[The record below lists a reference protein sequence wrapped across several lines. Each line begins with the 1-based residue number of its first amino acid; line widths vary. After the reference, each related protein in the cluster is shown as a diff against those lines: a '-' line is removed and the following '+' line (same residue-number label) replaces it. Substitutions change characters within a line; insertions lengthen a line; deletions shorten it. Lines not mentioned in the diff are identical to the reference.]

1 MNTKQVEE
9 LTGITRQNIRYYERQ
24 NLLEPVRDSGNAYR
38 DYSEEDVRRLKLI
51 KMLRMLDM
59 PIKEIE
65 QVLNEQ
71 ASLKEAVAKQ
81 QESLM
86 AQQRQLRAAIGI
98 CAGIRKEKS
107 EITSA
112 DVWLEKMESM
122 AKGGDSFA
130 KIVDDYKQAVEEARS
145 SKFSFY
151 LDQTVNTA
159 GELEKAIQK
168 YAEGQ
173 HRRFEMVKAGIYP
186 EFLLD
191 GDLYT
196 AARTIERDSETKEL
210 KTQIV
215 CSRKENEI
223 IKRGGMEKR
232 KRKMIFQG
240 IYSVAVNICRYRFKS
255 VLTAAIS
262 MMTVIVLIF
271 YLGSLESTR
280 RQFEELPEAVPV
292 RAVVMNATGELSKSL
307 LIRQQVLDLA
317 YDSPYIWKV
326 QETAELVGHVQA
338 NGNMLEGGSDDNEI
352 QILGVN
358 CAEAIYDYGQSEIEW
373 MDGWTWERFFQ
384 GGKICIAGK
393 TFLEEQNAQSRDIL
407 SLSLE
412 HYQYEDLGNT
422 LKRAELKPEGFEVVG
437 TIDDSEAVL
446 PAVIVPINTVKQIYK
461 ENDKVYFASSLSFT
475 VKEPM
480 KLNELKQELRE
491 AGLSSVVPA
500 QTVSNAGSALRME
513 DDVFIQAAVELEKNI
528 LLLETFLPFMLLIVL
543 LAGYLV
549 PHLLLQN
556 RRSEYAIMRA
566 LGMSRKRCTVLFFA
580 EHIFLAV
587 TGGCA
592 GAAIGA
598 LSGTVRIT
606 TAAFVCGLYLC
617 CYTLGAVAAVWM
629 FGKMSVTAVLSH
641 RD

>member
-24 NLLEPVRDSGNAYR
+24 NLLEPVRDAGNAYR

-65 QVLNEQ
+65 QVLKEQ
-71 ASLKEAVAKQ
+71 ISLKEAITKQ
-81 QESLM
+81 QESLLR
-86 AQQRQLRAAIGI
+86 QQKQLRASIEI
-98 CAGIRKEKS
+98 CADIRKDKS
-107 EITSA
+107 ETVSV
-112 DVWLEKMESM
+112 DVWLEKMEHM
-122 AKGGDSFA
+122 AKGGGAFT
-130 KIVDDYKQAVEEARS
+130 KIIDDYKQAAWEVRS
-145 SKFSFY
+145 RQFFFY
-151 LDQTVNTA
+151 SDQMVNTA
-159 GELEKAIQK
+159 GELEAEIRK
-168 YAEGQ
+168 YAQEQ
-173 HRRFEMVKAGIYP
+173 NVKIQLVKAGMYP
-186 EFLLD
+186 EFFME
-191 GDLYT
+191 GILYS
-196 AARTIERDSETKEL
+196 AVCMIEKDSETKDVRSR
-210 KTQIV
+210 II
-215 CSRKENEI
+215 CSRKEDERMKKGI
-223 IKRGGMEKR
+223 AGKR
-232 KRKMIFQG
+232 KEIFRE
-240 IYSVAVNICRYRFKS
+240 IYSLGVHIRRHRFKS
-255 VLTAAIS
+255 ILTATIS

-393 TFLEEQNAQSRDIL
+393 TFLEEQNAQSKGIL

-422 LKRAELKPEGFEVVG
+422 LKRAELKPEEFEVVG

-491 AGLSSVVPA
+491 VGLSSVVPA

-606 TAAFVCGLYLC
+606 TAVFVCGLYLC